1 MSDPDGRLVL
11 QAGDA
16 TLTVDAGTGA
26 RLASLVV
33 GGHEL
38 LLTEGDGPIWW
49 GAYPMVPFAGRIG
62 EGRFTFRGR
71 SYQLPINMAPH
82 AIHGTVFD
90 RPWQVTA
97 RSADAATLET
107 DLGPVW
113 PFRGRVAHDVRLTD
127 DGLEATLTL
136 VADEPMPAWMGWHP
150 WFRCEVGGASL
161 ELSFEAER
169 MFVRGPD
176 MLPTGALTSPGPHP
190 WDDVFAGLLAPPR
203 LRWPGVLDLEIRS
216 EAAYWVVFDERSDGI
231 CVEPQTGAPDAI
243 RLAAMDGTEPPI
255 AMPGAPVRVSM
266 AWRWAIPASDGG
278 PGR

>member
-1 MSDPDGRLVL
+1 MNSTDDRVVL
-11 QAGDA
+11 RAGA
-16 TLTVDAGTGA
+16 AALTVDPAAGA

-33 GGHEL
+33 DGHEL

-90 RPWQVTA
+90 RPWQVTTRTA
-97 RSADAATLET
+97 QAATFDI

-113 PFRGRVAHDVRLTD
+113 PFRGRVRHDIRLTA

-136 VADEPMPAWMGWHP
+136 DADEPMPAWMGWHP
-150 WFRCEVGGASL
+150 WFRREVDGAAL
-161 ELSFEAER
+161 ELSFEAAR
-169 MFVRGPD
+169 MFVRRPD

-190 WDDVFAGLLAPPR
+190 WDDAFTDLLAPPR

-216 EAAYWVVFDERSDGI
+216 DAVFWVVFDERSDGM
-231 CVEPQTGAPDAI
+231 CVEPQTAPPDAI
-243 RLAAMDGTEPPI
+243 RLAAMDAAEPPL
-255 AMPGAPVRVSM
+255 ATPGAPARVSM
-266 AWRWAIPASDGG
+266 TWRWSAPTDEAGAGG
-278 PGR
+278 